1 MLLQDRA
8 LPNVV
13 SLLTGEA
20 VKGSWWAHPK
30 AHEIFRCLM
39 EVGESPDVMTTKLV
53 AGKVTLVHRRLWP
66 ALLAVARSR
75 EPWQLAGLSK
85 EGERLL
91 RRVDREDSVVAS
103 GAPVKEL
110 ERRLLVVAHE
120 EHMESGAHKMCVKTW
135 ARWAAEVKCR
145 TRLASSEGRRTLEK
159 VVKGLGGQARMLP
172 WQVI

>member
-1 MLLQDRA
+1 M
-8 LPNVV
+8 
-13 SLLTGEA
+13 TGET

-30 AHEIFRCLM
+30 AHEIFQCLM
-39 EVGESPDVMTTKLV
+39 EVGESLDVVAAKLV

-66 ALLAVARSR
+66 ALLAVAQSR

-91 RRVDREDSVVAS
+91 RRLDREESVVAS

-110 ERRLLVVAHE
+110 ERRLLAVAYE
-120 EHMESGAHKMCVKTW
+120 EHTESGAHKMRLKTW

-145 TRLASSEGRRTLEK
+145 TSLSSSEGRRKLER
-159 VVKGLGGQARMLP
+159 VVKELGGETRMLP
-172 WQVI
+172 WRVI